1 MANITKNT
9 AYIDYQAVRAVFEQ
23 SEFVK
28 TKTKMMKFCRVVH
41 SYMYG
46 MCIYSKCIDDIQ
58 QLITTQFTASIADVL
73 FSS

>member
-28 TKTKMMKFCRVVH
+28 RRRKWWSSAE
-41 SYMYG
+41 SYILTCMVCVY
-46 MCIYSKCIDDIQ
+46 I
-58 QLITTQFTASIADVL
+58 
-73 FSS
+73 